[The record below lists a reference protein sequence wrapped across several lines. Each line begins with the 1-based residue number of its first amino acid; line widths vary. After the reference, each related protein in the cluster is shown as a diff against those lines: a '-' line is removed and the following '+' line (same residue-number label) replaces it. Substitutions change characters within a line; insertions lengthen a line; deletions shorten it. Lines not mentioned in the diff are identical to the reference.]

1 MTAPDRRRQAVAR
14 IIRGGGIATQEELL
28 AELRRQGLRATQA
41 TLSRDLAR
49 LGARRASHPDGG
61 TFYELRDDLPG
72 GGLDALRGLVS
83 AVEANGSLVV
93 VRTHPG
99 SAPAVARAIDLSRM
113 PEVLGTIAG
122 DDTIFVA
129 PAREGKARALAE
141 RLVALLVPPP
151 AVGLRAP

>member
-1 MTAPDRRRQAVAR
+1 MTTPERRRQAVAR
-14 IIRGGGIATQEELL
+14 IIRTGRISTQEDLL

-49 LGARRASHPDGG
+49 LGARRASQPEGG
-61 TFYELRDDLPG
+61 TFYELQDGPPG
-72 GGLDALRGLVS
+72 EVLDALRGLVS
-83 AVEANGSLVV
+83 EVSANGSLVV

-141 RLVALLVPPP
+141 RLAALLAAAPGG
-151 AVGLRAP
+151 GLRAP